1 MAKGM
6 LLFKR
11 TRSTIRKWGDIFVS
25 KLKQT
30 LKADRTYASGRTH
43 DSIKG
48 RSVISG
54 NSIGYQIESKS
65 AGNSQYSMLE
75 IIDKGRRPGKQPP
88 VQAIMYW
95 MEQKGVQ
102 PRTSSGK
109 YAKSSESNL
118 KWAAYNIA
126 RAIGQRGTIKRY
138 GYGGSDILNFVFKSR
153 EEAMT
158 EDIATSFEQD
168 LMDYIE
174 NGIKAPV
181 TGRR

>member
-118 KWAAYNIA
+118 KWAAFNIA
-126 RAIGQRGTIKRY
+126 RAIGKKGTIRRY
-138 GYGGSDILNFVFKSR
+138 GYGGSDIMGFVFKTQ
-153 EEAMT
+153 EQQMEL
-158 EDIATSFEQD
+158 EIVDSFARDVE
-168 LMDYIE
+168 DYID
-174 NGIKAPV
+174 NGIPTPV
-181 TGRR
+181 TGKR

>member
-1 MAKGM
+1 MAGM
-6 LLFKR
+6 LLYKR
-11 TRSTIRKWGDIFVS
+11 TRNTIRKWGDLLVDKI
-25 KLKQT
+25 KQS
-30 LKADRTYASGRTH
+30 LRADKTYASGRTL
-43 DSIKG
+43 
-48 RSVISG
+48 RSVEGVMKAEGSVLSYSIFSRKAS
-54 NSIGYQIESKS
+54 NSE
-65 AGNSQYSMLE
+65 YSVLE
-75 IIDKGRRPGKQPP
+75 IIDQGRRPGKQPP
-88 VQAIMYW
+88 TQAIMYW

>member
-1 MAKGM
+1 MAGM
-6 LLFKR
+6 LLYKR
-11 TRSTIRKWGDIFVS
+11 TRNTIRKWGDLLVDKI
-25 KLKQT
+25 KQS
-30 LKADRTYASGRTH
+30 LRADKTYASGRTLR
-43 DSIKG
+43 SIEGVMKAEG
-48 RSVISG
+48 SVLSYSIFSRKAS
-54 NSIGYQIESKS
+54 NSE
-65 AGNSQYSMLE
+65 YSVLE
-75 IIDKGRRPGKQPP
+75 IIDQGRRPGKQPP
-88 VQAIMYW
+88 TQAIMYW

-102 PRTSSGK
+102 PRFNKK

-118 KWAAYNIA
+118 RFAAMRIA
-126 RAIGQRGTIKRY
+126 RAIGEKGTIKRF
-138 GYGGSDILNFVFKSR
+138 GGGGSDILNFVFKSR